1 MSQLQYL
8 VGNESILPQPMEP
21 YAEEICAFA
30 AAFSEALRK
39 HPEAKQY
46 PDVMTA
52 AFWCRKAKI
61 QQKKQQWEKRGEVR
75 LGRGLVFHVTPS
87 NVPINF
93 LFSYLFSL
101 LAGNANLVR
110 VPSKPFP
117 QVSCVCQVLQEVL
130 KYYPAIE
137 ARTALI
143 QYPVDPTITEMYSKQ
158 ADARMIWGG
167 DRTVST
173 IRSYPTKP
181 KCLDLC
187 FPDRYS
193 ICLLEGKAITA
204 ADEAALQRLAE
215 GFYQDTYLMDQ
226 NACSSPQMIVW
237 KQAEKET
244 KQRFWEAVAK
254 YAKQRYVLQPASCV
268 EKYLK
273 FCQDGIEGS
282 KKRKGSRVENLLYRV
297 EVEELSADGTNL
309 RGSCGYFYEYTI
321 QEEEEFLPLL
331 TEKVQTITYYGINP
345 KELQSWLCQQAVRG
359 VDRIV
364 PIGKALEMETI
375 WDGYEMIELLS
386 RIIEVK

>member
-1 MSQLQYL
+1 M
-8 VGNESILPQPMEP
+8 
-21 YAEEICAFA
+21 
-30 AAFSEALRK
+30 
-39 HPEAKQY
+39 
-46 PDVMTA
+46 
-52 AFWCRKAKI
+52 
-61 QQKKQQWEKRGEVR
+61 
-75 LGRGLVFHVTPS
+75 
-87 NVPINF
+87 
-93 LFSYLFSL
+93 
-101 LAGNANLVR
+101 
-110 VPSKPFP
+110 
-117 QVSCVCQVLQEVL
+117 
-130 KYYPAIE
+130 
-137 ARTALI
+137 
-143 QYPVDPTITEMYSKQ
+143 DPTITEMYSKQ

-167 DRTVST
+167 DHTVSM

-193 ICLLEGKAITA
+193 ICLLEGKAIAA

-297 EVEELSADGTNL
+297 EVEELSADCTNL